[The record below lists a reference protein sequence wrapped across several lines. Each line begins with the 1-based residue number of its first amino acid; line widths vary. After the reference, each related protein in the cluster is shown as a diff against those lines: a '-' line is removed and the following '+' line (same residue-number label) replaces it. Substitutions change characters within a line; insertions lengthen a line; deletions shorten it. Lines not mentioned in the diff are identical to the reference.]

1 MPLQNTGWVETME
14 KMEDIRLFSSL
25 CVKKTRKG
33 AFSSAQEIDALFRI
47 ALSDVLLTTLEL
59 SKRMSI
65 SKPLT
70 SRLVENLRK
79 KGYIIKQSDPAD
91 RRSYCIQITDTGRR
105 ELTDVY
111 CYYETPLL
119 DLEKGLGSEKLHQLL
134 SLISEANE
142 YMLSKK

>member
-1 MPLQNTGWVETME
+1 MPLHNIGWIETME

-25 CVKKTRKG
+25 CVKKARKG
-33 AFSSAQEIDALFRI
+33 SFTSAQEIDALFRI
-47 ALSDVLLTTLEL
+47 ALSDVLLTPLEL
-59 SKRMSI
+59 SRHMSI

-79 KGYIIKQSDPAD
+79 KGYITKEPDPED
-91 RRSYCIQITDTGRR
+91 RRSYCIQITETGRQV
-105 ELTDVY
+105 LADVY

-119 DLEKGLGSEKLHQLL
+119 DLENGLGREKLGQLL

-142 YMLSKK
+142 CLLSKK